1 MNTLKIDPQVDAV
14 IKPIIYEMTKIDI
27 AQQSNPVIGTDN
39 EPKVYK
45 EKKKECVHITYDGND
60 FRLRTEMTPE
70 GKLVCRVC
78 GREIGTKF
86 DRSSVDAITECLKV
100 VNQIVVFGL
109 VNGLRAEPLL
119 TLLSLKRTLPAVAQ
133 LMAELNEYVKRE
145 EANTDAEKNIG
156 YGYTINNNRNIT
168 SY

>member
-27 AQQSNPVIGTDN
+27 AQQSNPVIGPDN

-70 GKLVCRVC
+70 GKTCMPCMR
-78 GREIGTKF
+78 
-86 DRSSVDAITECLKV
+86 
-100 VNQIVVFGL
+100 
-109 VNGLRAEPLL
+109 
-119 TLLSLKRTLPAVAQ
+119 
-133 LMAELNEYVKRE
+133 
-145 EANTDAEKNIG
+145 
-156 YGYTINNNRNIT
+156 
-168 SY
+168 